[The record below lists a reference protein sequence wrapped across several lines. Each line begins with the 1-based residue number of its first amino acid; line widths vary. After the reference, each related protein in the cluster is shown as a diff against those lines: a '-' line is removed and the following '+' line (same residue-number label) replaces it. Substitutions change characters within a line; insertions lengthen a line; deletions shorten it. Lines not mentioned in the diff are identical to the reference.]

1 MAEDI
6 KSLIE
11 KIQQEGIQTAQTKAK
26 EIESQATQRA
36 EEIIQEAKLK
46 ASLMVTEAQ
55 EKIAQMEERQKA
67 LLTQAGRDF
76 LLLLKRELNSLLD
89 KLILT
94 QVKEALSPE
103 AMFKIILDIVKEG
116 AGKEKANIII
126 SLNKED
132 LRLLEKNFLH
142 KLKEET
148 KKSIVLKPSED
159 IQEGFT
165 ISYDSGKSLYDFSD
179 RALAEYVGIYL
190 KPKLA
195 EILKEA
201 AE

>member
-26 EIESQATQRA
+26 EIENQATQRA
-36 EEIIQEAKLK
+36 EEIIKEAKLK

-76 LLLLKRELNSLLD
+76 LLLLKKEINSLLD

-94 QVKEALSPE
+94 QVKEALSLE

-116 AGKEKANIII
+116 AGKEKPNIII

-142 KLKEET
+142 RLKEET
-148 KKSIVLKPSED
+148 KKGIMLKPSED
-159 IQEGFT
+159 IQGGFT

-179 RALAEYVGIYL
+179 KALAEYIGIYL